1 MRLVSVQVGKVREV
15 VDRGRAVRTA
25 IYKEPV
31 HLRVRA
37 RTLGLEGDTQADQRV
52 HGGPDKAVYAYD
64 LSRYAHWKRELGAD
78 FLPGQFGENLTVEGM
93 PDTQISL
100 GDVYRVGS
108 ALLQV
113 TEPRGPCFKLA
124 MKMKHPDSRGC
135 SSRAAGP
142 ASTRACGKKASSAP
156 AMRSRRIRSPSKS
169 VCVRSMEADRRLRR
183 RTRLRTAQR
192 VERNWK

>member
-124 MKMKHPDSRGC
+124 IKMKHPRFPRMFLASGRTGFYP
-135 SSRAAGP
+135 RVREEGELGAGDAITP
-142 ASTRACGKKASSAP
+142 DPVTVEER
-156 AMRSRRIRSPSKS
+156 
-169 VCVRSMEADRRLRR
+169 VREIYGG
-183 RTRLRTAQR
+183 
-192 VERNWK
+192 